1 MQAFILTE
9 PTGGAGLRLTD
20 LPTPTP
26 ATGEVLVQVKAISL
40 NPVDVKT
47 AQGKAMY
54 GRINAEPPVIPGWD
68 ISGVVSA
75 VGAEVADFKVG
86 DEVFGMVNFPGHGRA
101 YAEYVAAPAAHLAR
115 KPSNISHAEAA
126 AATLAALTAWQAFT
140 AHAPVQAGQRV
151 LVHAAAGGVG
161 HFAVQ
166 LAKERGAYVIGTSS
180 AAKRDFVRDLGADE
194 HVDYQAGPFEQA
206 VAPVDVVLDT
216 VGGPNLVRSASVL
229 KPGGRLVSILGMTPE
244 ATARAEERGATTTA
258 FLVESNG
265 AQMQELAARLADGR
279 LRAHVSA
286 ALPFA
291 ELPAALRLVET
302 GRTQGKVVV
311 TL

>member
-1 MQAFILTE
+1 MQAYILTE
-9 PTGGAGLRLTD
+9 PTGAAGLHLTD

-26 ATGEVLVQVKAISL
+26 AAGEVLVQVKAISL

-47 AQGKAMY
+47 AQGKGIY
-54 GRINAEPPVIPGWD
+54 GRIKDDQPLIPGWD
-68 ISGVVSA
+68 VSGTVAA
-75 VGAEVADFKVG
+75 VGAGVTEFRVG

-115 KPSNISHAEAA
+115 KPAGISHEEAA

-140 AHAPVQAGQRV
+140 AQVLVQAGQRV

-166 LAKERGAYVIGTSS
+166 LAKERGAYVIGTAS
-180 AAKRDFVRDLGADE
+180 AAKRDFVLGLGADE
-194 HVDYQAGPFEQA
+194 HLDYQAGPFEQA
-206 VAPVDVVLDT
+206 VAPVDVVLDSL
-216 VGGPNLVRSASVL
+216 GGPNLARSLAAL
-229 KPGGRLVSILGMTPE
+229 RPGGGLVSILGMTPE
-244 ATARAEERGATTTA
+244 ATALAQERGLTAKA
-258 FLVESNG
+258 FLVESSG

-286 ALPFA
+286 TLPFA
-291 ELPAALRLVET
+291 ELPAALRLVES
-302 GRTQGKVVV
+302 GRTRGKVVV